1 MAATTSSAISIR
13 AQVESAT
20 CERLELGQILDREQR
35 SCSRQLAS
43 SCRAACNADR
53 CHAGSGGRLHVPDR
67 VAHVAAPRRLDAELA
82 GGKEKQIWSRLGMFD
97 IAAIDDDGARR
108 ARQGLDRCVNLFAPT
123 RGGDRPSLP
132 ALVESLQQLEGA
144 GEGLRVEIQVAVNV
158 AGAAIDFLLSIRVQ
172 SLAGRFSHDTGQPP
186 AIRSDEAGD
195 EQTTGWYSLFLE
207 SSQPRDDPGLDGIHQ
222 RSIEI
227 EDPRVWLNQ
236 IDSY

>member
-1 MAATTSSAISIR
+1 MAASTSSAISIR
-13 AQVESAT
+13 AQVESGT
-20 CERLELGQILDREQR
+20 CERNEFGESHDCDQG
-35 SCSRQLAS
+35 SCLRQLAS

-67 VAHVAAPRRLDAELA
+67 IAHVAAARRLDAEFA
-82 GGKEKQIWSRLGMFD
+82 GGKEKQIWSRLGTLD
-97 IAAIDDDGARR
+97 IAAVDDDGARR
-108 ARQGLDRCVNLFAPT
+108 ARQRLERCVDLFPPT
-123 RGGDRPSLP
+123 GGRDRPSLP

-144 GEGLRVEIQVAVNV
+144 GECLGVEIQVAVNV

-195 EQTTGWYSLFLE
+195 EHTTGWYSLFLE
-207 SSQPRDDPGLDGIHQ
+207 SSQPRDNPGLDGIDQ